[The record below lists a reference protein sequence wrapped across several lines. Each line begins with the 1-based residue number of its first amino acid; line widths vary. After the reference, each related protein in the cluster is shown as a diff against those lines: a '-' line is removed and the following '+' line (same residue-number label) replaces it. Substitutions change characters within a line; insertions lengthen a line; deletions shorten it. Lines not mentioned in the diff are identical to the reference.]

1 MEEDSKIIDLLYKRE
16 EQALIELS
24 EKYGTACKRIAGNI
38 LKNHRDAEECVNDT
52 YLAVWNTIPPK
63 NPNPLRAYIF
73 RIIRNISIAKYHENT
88 CIKRNSYYD
97 VALQELENCL
107 MAVMTVEQEMEA
119 NELSDLLDGFLETLD
134 KRSRIMFVR
143 RYWYS
148 DSISDLAER
157 FQISNNNV
165 SVRLS
170 RIRGKLKRYLKK
182 EGVRSMRKKD
192 ITDAIGNINDRYIEE
207 AADFQRKK
215 KRTGKSSI
223 LQKSVAAAASFI
235 LVFILSVSTLVAA
248 DFSPAYE
255 FLYTLSPSAAQKLKP
270 VSMISEDNGI
280 KIEVISAYVESG
292 EAKILISVQDLEE
305 DRIDE
310 TTDLF
315 DSFSINTSF
324 DCSSSCENIKYDA
337 ETETAVFLISIS
349 QWDKYDIAD
358 EKITFSVREILSNKE
373 TYEGSISTLNLD
385 KNSGSVKIFTP
396 YSVLG
401 GSGANSEKY
410 MEDFQALVSQGDINS
425 PVSGVALTAIGYV
438 GEKLHIQIRYDSAL
452 ETDNH
457 GYVYLKNSDGDVL
470 DCEASISFFTDEGEK
485 DMYSEYIFDLSDKNV
500 SDYVIYGKFTTSN
513 MHIKGKWSVTFPLEK
528 VR

>member
-88 CIKRNSYYD
+88 CIKRNSYYN

-182 EGVRSMRKKD
+182 EGV
-192 ITDAIGNINDRYIEE
+192 
-207 AADFQRKK
+207 
-215 KRTGKSSI
+215 
-223 LQKSVAAAASFI
+223 
-235 LVFILSVSTLVAA
+235 
-248 DFSPAYE
+248 
-255 FLYTLSPSAAQKLKP
+255 
-270 VSMISEDNGI
+270 
-280 KIEVISAYVESG
+280 EV
-292 EAKILISVQDLEE
+292 
-305 DRIDE
+305 
-310 TTDLF
+310 
-315 DSFSINTSF
+315 
-324 DCSSSCENIKYDA
+324 
-337 ETETAVFLISIS
+337 
-349 QWDKYDIAD
+349 
-358 EKITFSVREILSNKE
+358 
-373 TYEGSISTLNLD
+373 
-385 KNSGSVKIFTP
+385 
-396 YSVLG
+396 
-401 GSGANSEKY
+401 
-410 MEDFQALVSQGDINS
+410 
-425 PVSGVALTAIGYV
+425 
-438 GEKLHIQIRYDSAL
+438 
-452 ETDNH
+452 
-457 GYVYLKNSDGDVL
+457 
-470 DCEASISFFTDEGEK
+470 
-485 DMYSEYIFDLSDKNV
+485 
-500 SDYVIYGKFTTSN
+500 
-513 MHIKGKWSVTFPLEK
+513 
-528 VR
+528 

>member
-97 VALQELENCL
+97 VALQE
-107 MAVMTVEQEMEA
+107 MEA

-182 EGVRSMRKKD
+182 EGV
-192 ITDAIGNINDRYIEE
+192 
-207 AADFQRKK
+207 
-215 KRTGKSSI
+215 
-223 LQKSVAAAASFI
+223 
-235 LVFILSVSTLVAA
+235 
-248 DFSPAYE
+248 
-255 FLYTLSPSAAQKLKP
+255 
-270 VSMISEDNGI
+270 
-280 KIEVISAYVESG
+280 EV
-292 EAKILISVQDLEE
+292 
-305 DRIDE
+305 
-310 TTDLF
+310 
-315 DSFSINTSF
+315 
-324 DCSSSCENIKYDA
+324 
-337 ETETAVFLISIS
+337 
-349 QWDKYDIAD
+349 
-358 EKITFSVREILSNKE
+358 
-373 TYEGSISTLNLD
+373 
-385 KNSGSVKIFTP
+385 
-396 YSVLG
+396 
-401 GSGANSEKY
+401 
-410 MEDFQALVSQGDINS
+410 
-425 PVSGVALTAIGYV
+425 
-438 GEKLHIQIRYDSAL
+438 
-452 ETDNH
+452 
-457 GYVYLKNSDGDVL
+457 
-470 DCEASISFFTDEGEK
+470 
-485 DMYSEYIFDLSDKNV
+485 
-500 SDYVIYGKFTTSN
+500 
-513 MHIKGKWSVTFPLEK
+513 
-528 VR
+528 